1 MNKCEFSIACPNC
14 HKEPPLILS
23 IENSLLL
30 NKPLIKSKCS
40 CSKYEILSQ
49 NLKDFYVECS
59 LENKESPSLKNW
71 ELHLSKGKIKSKD
84 SIIEEIQNEQNYL
97 SLVYMKVVKQIQ
109 TLEELFSKMRIQ
121 IEKLFKWDEA
131 IKKELLIFCPKLFD
145 DFYIAKNTIYTNPME
160 NFSNYIQN
168 KLDPV
173 TQHFLKIFPEL
184 DNSYKLINKIY
195 IDNNLIIN
203 SLIYKILTRTNK
215 SQNKLNNNINNI
227 NENDKQF
234 FSYKKPVMIPKYG
247 YLFQYDKYKTKFN
260 YNKSY
265 KCSNA
270 HIGTTECIC
279 ELNNGNIASCGN
291 DLTIKLWQK
300 YSNEPYASLFGHTGT
315 ILSILQLKNGL
326 LASAS
331 ADKTIRIWDIKILQP
346 VKILTEH
353 QESVIKLIQLKN
365 SKFISCSVDGT
376 LRIYDPLQ
384 NYASAMLKG
393 HKDAVES
400 VVELQTGVIASCSL
414 DEHIRIWDT
423 YMKKCQKK
431 IKVKRTLIDID
442 YYITGDLL
450 VISGDRRL
458 MIINYELGKIINEYV
473 SSNEIYCLCHSNDG
487 KIFLGCNKG
496 EVKILNKKFQNITTL
511 KIHNDVISSMRLFK
525 NQMLCTSSWDGSFA
539 LSI

>member
-1 MNKCEFSIACPNC
+1 MNKCEFSISCPNC

-30 NKPLIKSKCS
+30 NKPIIKSKCS

-49 NLKDFYVECS
+49 NLKDFYVECT
-59 LENKESPSLKNW
+59 LEKKESPSLKNW
-71 ELHLSKGKIKSKD
+71 ELHLSKGKMKSKD
-84 SIIEEIQNEQNYL
+84 SIIEDIQNEQSYL
-97 SLVYMKVVKQIQ
+97 SLVYTKVVKQIQ
-109 TLEELFSKMRIQ
+109 TLEDLFSKMRIQ

-131 IKKELLIFCPKLFD
+131 IKKDLLIFCPKLFD

-160 NFSNYIQN
+160 NFSNYIHN

-195 IDNNLIIN
+195 IDNKLIID
-203 SLIYKILTRTNK
+203 SLIYKILTRANK
-215 SQNKLNNNINNI
+215 SQNNINNI
-227 NENDKQF
+227 NETDKYF
-234 FSYKKPVMIPKYG
+234 FSSQKPVLIPKYG
-247 YLFQYDKYKTKFN
+247 YIFQIDKNKTKYN
-260 YNKSY
+260 YSKSY
-265 KCSNA
+265 KCSSA
-270 HIGTTECIC
+270 HWEKTECVC
-279 ELNNGNIASCGN
+279 ELYNGNIATCGN
-291 DLTIKLWQK
+291 DLTIKLWERFKNQ
-300 YSNEPYASLFGHTGT
+300 SYASLVGHTGT

-331 ADKTIRIWDIKILQP
+331 ADKTIRIWDIKFLQT
-346 VKILTEH
+346 VKVLSEH
-353 QESVIKLIQLKN
+353 QESVIKLYQLKN

-376 LRIYDPLQ
+376 LRIWDPLQ
-384 NYASAMLKG
+384 NYTSTMLKG

-400 VVELQTGVIASCSL
+400 VVEIQAGVIASCSL

-450 VISGDRRL
+450 VISGDKRL

-511 KIHNDVISSMRLFK
+511 KIHSDVISSMKLFK

>member
-1 MNKCEFSIACPNC
+1 MSKCEFTISCPKC
-14 HKEPPLILS
+14 HKFPPLILS

-30 NKPLIKSKCS
+30 NKSIIKSKCS
-40 CSKYEILSQ
+40 CSKYDILTQ
-49 NLKDFYVECS
+49 NLKDFYVECT
-59 LENKESPSLKNW
+59 LEKKESPSIQNW
-71 ELHLSKGKIKSKD
+71 ELHLSKGQIKSKD
-84 SIIEEIQNEQNYL
+84 SIIEEIQNQKNYL
-97 SLVYMKVVKQIQ
+97 NLVYMKVINQIK
-109 TLEELFSKMRIQ
+109 TFEDLFSKMRKQ

-131 IKKELLIFCPKLFD
+131 IKNELLIFCPKLVD
-145 DFYIAKNTIYTNPME
+145 DFYISKSTIYTNPME
-160 NFSNYIQN
+160 NFSNYINN

-195 IDNNLIIN
+195 IDNKLIID
-203 SLIYKILTRTNK
+203 SLIYKILTRKNK
-215 SQNKLNNNINNI
+215 NNKQINNEKD
-227 NENDKQF
+227 NENEF
-234 FSYKKPVMIPKYG
+234 FSLKKPVMIPKYG

-265 KCSNA
+265 KCPNA
-270 HIGTTECIC
+270 HLGTTECIC

-291 DLTIKLWQK
+291 DLTIKLWKK
-300 YSNEPYASLFGHTGT
+300 YTNEPYAFLFGHNGT

-353 QESVIKLIQLKN
+353 QESVIKLYQLKN

-384 NYASAMLKG
+384 NYTSVMLKG

-400 VVELQTGVIASCSL
+400 VVELQNGVIASCSL

-450 VISGDRRL
+450 VISGDKRL
-458 MIINYELGKIINEYV
+458 MIINYELGKIINEY
-473 SSNEIYCLCHSNDG
+473 SSNNEIYCLCHSIDG

-496 EVKILNKKFQNITTL
+496 EVKILNKKFQNISTL
-511 KIHNDVISSMRLFK
+511 KIHNDVISSMKLFK

-539 LSI
+539 LSV

>member
-1 MNKCEFSIACPNC
+1 MSKCEFTISCPKC
-14 HKEPPLILS
+14 HKVPPLILS

-30 NKPLIKSKCS
+30 NKHIIKSKCS

-49 NLKDFYVECS
+49 SLKDFYVECV
-59 LENKESPSLKNW
+59 LEKKESPSCQNW
-71 ELHLSKGKIKSKD
+71 ELCLSKGQIKSKN
-84 SIIEEIQNEQNYL
+84 SIKETFENEQSYL
-97 SLVYMKVVKQIQ
+97 NLMYTKVIKQIQ
-109 TLEELFSKMRIQ
+109 SLEELFSKMRIQ

-131 IKKELLIFCPKLFD
+131 IKKELLVFCPKLFD
-145 DFYIAKNTIYTNPME
+145 DFYLSKNTIYTYPME
-160 NFSNYIQN
+160 NFSNFIYNQE
-168 KLDPV
+168 DPV

-184 DNSYKLINKIY
+184 DNSYKIINKIF
-195 IDNNLIIN
+195 IDNKLIIE
-203 SLIYKILTRTNK
+203 SLVYKILIK
-215 SQNKLNNNINNI
+215 EKNNN
-227 NENDKQF
+227 NENENESQF
-234 FSYKKPVMIPKYG
+234 FSCRKPVMIPKYG

-260 YNKSY
+260 YSKSY
-265 KCSNA
+265 KCSDA
-270 HIGTTECIC
+270 HTGTTESIC

-315 ILSILQLKNGL
+315 VLSLLQLKNGL

-346 VKILTEH
+346 VKILIEH
-353 QESVIKLIQLKN
+353 QESVIKLYQLKN
-365 SKFISCSVDGT
+365 AKFISCSVDGM
-376 LRIYDPLQ
+376 LKIWDPLQ
-384 NYASAMLKG
+384 NYASVTLKG

-400 VVELQTGVIASCSL
+400 VVEMQNGVIASCSL

-450 VISGDRRL
+450 VVSGDKRL
-458 MIINYELGKIINEYV
+458 MIINYELGRIINEYV

-511 KIHNDVISSMRLFK
+511 KIHNDVVSSMKLFK

-539 LSI
+539 LSV

>member
-1 MNKCEFSIACPNC
+1 MSKCEFTISCPNC
-14 HKEPPLILS
+14 HKEPPLIIS
-23 IENSLLL
+23 IESSLLL
-30 NKPLIKSKCS
+30 NKSIIKSKCS
-40 CSKYEILSQ
+40 CTKYEILSQ
-49 NLKDFYVECS
+49 NLKDFYVECT
-59 LENKESPSLKNW
+59 LEKKESPFIQNW
-71 ELHLSKGKIKSKD
+71 ELHLSNGKLTTKD
-84 SIIEEIQNEQNYL
+84 SIIEAIQKEQNHL
-97 SLVYMKVVKQIQ
+97 NLVYMKVINQIQ

-121 IEKLFKWDEA
+121 VEKLFKWDEA
-131 IKKELLIFCPKLFD
+131 IKNELLIFCPKLIK
-145 DFYIAKNTIYTNPME
+145 DFYTSKNTIYTNPME
-160 NFSNYIQN
+160 NFSNYIHN
-168 KLDPV
+168 ELDPV

-195 IDNNLIIN
+195 IDNKLILE
-203 SLIYKILTRTNK
+203 SLIYQILIKKNK
-215 SQNKLNNNINNI
+215 NNNDAD
-227 NENDKQF
+227 EN
-234 FSYKKPVMIPKYG
+234 KKKLFLNKDPVMIPKYG

-260 YNKSY
+260 YSTSY
-265 KCSNA
+265 KCSYA
-270 HIGTTECIC
+270 HEGTTECIC

-300 YSNEPYASLFGHTGT
+300 YTKEPYASLFGHSGT
-315 ILSILQLKNGL
+315 ILSVLQLKNGL

-353 QESVIKLIQLKN
+353 QESVIKLYQLKN

-376 LRIYDPLQ
+376 LRIWDPLQ
-384 NYASAMLKG
+384 NYSSVMLKG

-400 VVELQTGVIASCSL
+400 VVELQTGEIASCSL
-414 DEHIRIWDT
+414 DEHIRIWNI

-458 MIINYELGKIINEYV
+458 MIIDYELGRIKNEYV

-511 KIHNDVISSMRLFK
+511 KIHNDVISSMKLFK

-539 LSI
+539 LSV

>member
-1 MNKCEFSIACPNC
+1 MSKCEFSISCPKC
-14 HKEPPLILS
+14 HKLPPLFLS
-23 IENSLLL
+23 IESSLLL
-30 NKPLIKSKCS
+30 NKPIIKSNCS

-49 NLKDFYVECS
+49 NLKDFYMDCS
-59 LENKESPSLKNW
+59 LEKKESSSNQNW
-71 ELHLSKGKIKSKD
+71 ELHLSKGQIKSKD
-84 SIIEEIQNEQNYL
+84 TIIESIENEQSYL
-97 SLVYMKVVKQIQ
+97 NLVYNKVVKQIQ
-109 TLEELFSKMRIQ
+109 SLEDLFSKMRIQ
-121 IEKLFKWDEA
+121 IEKLFKWDES
-131 IKKELLIFCPKLFD
+131 IKKELLIFCPKLLE
-145 DFYIAKNTIYTNPME
+145 DFYISKNTIYTNPME
-160 NFSNYIQN
+160 NFSNYIHN

-173 TQHFLKIFPEL
+173 TQYFLKIFPEL
-184 DNSYKLINKIY
+184 DNSYKLIHKIY
-195 IDNNLIIN
+195 IDNKSIID
-203 SLIYKILTRTNK
+203 SLIYRILEKENK
-215 SQNKLNNNINNI
+215 NNN
-227 NENDKQF
+227 NENENERQF
-234 FSYKKPVMIPKYG
+234 CDLKKPVVIPKYG
-247 YLFQYDKYKTKFN
+247 YIFQYDKYKTKFN

-265 KCSNA
+265 KCAGA
-270 HIGTTECIC
+270 HAGTIECIC

-331 ADKTIRIWDIKILQP
+331 ADKSIRIWDIKILQP
-346 VKILTEH
+346 VKILSEH
-353 QESVIKLIQLKN
+353 QESVIKLYQLKN
-365 SKFISCSVDGT
+365 AKFISCSVDGT
-376 LRIYDPLQ
+376 LRIWDPLQ
-384 NYASAMLKG
+384 NYASVMLKG

-400 VVELQTGVIASCSL
+400 VIELQNGVIASCSL

-450 VISGDRRL
+450 VVSGDRKL
-458 MIINYELGKIINEYV
+458 MIINFELGRIINEYT
-473 SSNEIYCLCHSNDG
+473 SSNEIYCLCHSTDG

-496 EVKILNKKFQNITTL
+496 EVKILNKNFQNITTL
-511 KIHNDVISSMRLFK
+511 KIHNDVVSSMKLFK

>member
-1 MNKCEFSIACPNC
+1 MSKCEFTISCPKC
-14 HKEPPLILS
+14 HKKPPLIIS

-30 NKPLIKSKCS
+30 NRPIIKSKCS

-49 NLKDFYVECS
+49 SLHDFYVECT
-59 LENKESPSLKNW
+59 LEKKESLSIQNW
-71 ELHLSKGKIKSKD
+71 ELYLSKGHIKSKD
-84 SIIEEIQNEQNYL
+84 SIIETIQNEQNHL
-97 SLVYMKVVKQIQ
+97 NLVYMKVIKQIQ
-109 TLEELFSKMRIQ
+109 TLEDLFSKMRIQ

-131 IKKELLIFCPKLFD
+131 IKKELLIFCPKLVD
-145 DFYIAKNTIYTNPME
+145 DFYISKNTIYTNPME
-160 NFSNYIQN
+160 NFSNYIHN

-173 TQHFLKIFPEL
+173 TQHFLKIFTEL
-184 DNSYKLINKIY
+184 DNSYKLVNKIY
-195 IDNNLIIN
+195 IDNKLIIDT
-203 SLIYKILTRTNK
+203 LIYRFLLKKDKNK
-215 SQNKLNNNINNI
+215 KI
-227 NENDKQF
+227 NENETQF
-234 FSYKKPVMIPKYG
+234 LPYKNPVMIPKYG
-247 YLFQYDKYKTKFN
+247 YLFQYDKYKSKFN
-260 YNKSY
+260 YSKSF
-265 KCSNA
+265 KCSRA
-270 HIGTTECIC
+270 HVGTTECIC

-300 YSNEPYASLFGHTGT
+300 FSNEPYASLFGHTGT

-326 LASAS
+326 LASSS

-353 QESVIKLIQLKN
+353 QESVIKLYQLKN

-376 LRIYDPLQ
+376 LRIWDPLQ
-384 NYASAMLKG
+384 NYASTMLKG

-400 VVELQTGVIASCSL
+400 VIELQTGVIASCSL

-450 VISGDRRL
+450 VISGDKRL
-458 MIINYELGKIINEYV
+458 MIINYELGRIINEYV
-473 SSNEIYCLCHSNDG
+473 SNNEIYCLCHSNDG

-496 EVKILNKKFQNITTL
+496 EVKILNKQFQNITTL
-511 KIHNDVISSMRLFK
+511 KIHNDIVSCMRLFK

>member
-1 MNKCEFSIACPNC
+1 MSKCEFTISCPKC
-14 HKEPPLILS
+14 HKKPPLIIS

-30 NKPLIKSKCS
+30 NKSIIKSKCS

-49 NLKDFYVECS
+49 NLKDFYVDCI
-59 LENKESPSLKNW
+59 LEKKESSSIQNW
-71 ELHLSKGKIKSKD
+71 ELHLSKGQIKSKD
-84 SIIEEIQNEQNYL
+84 SIIEVIQNEQNYL
-97 SLVYMKVVKQIQ
+97 NLVYMKIIKQIQ
-109 TLEELFSKMRIQ
+109 TLEDLFSKMRIQ

-131 IKKELLIFCPKLFD
+131 IKKELLIFCPKLID
-145 DFYIAKNTIYTNPME
+145 DFYISKNTIYTNPME
-160 NFSNYIQN
+160 NFSNYIHN

-184 DNSYKLINKIY
+184 DNSYKLVNKIY
-195 IDNNLIIN
+195 IDNKIIID
-203 SLIYKILTRTNK
+203 SLIYRILTRK
-215 SQNKLNNNINNI
+215 KNNN
-227 NENDKQF
+227 NENENESQF
-234 FSYKKPVMIPKYG
+234 LPYKNPVMIPKYG
-247 YLFQYDKYKTKFN
+247 YLFQYDKNKSKFN
-260 YNKSY
+260 YSKSY
-265 KCSNA
+265 KCSGA
-270 HIGTTECIC
+270 HEGTTECIC

-315 ILSILQLKNGL
+315 ILSVLQLKNGL

-346 VKILTEH
+346 VKILREH
-353 QESVIKLIQLKN
+353 QESVIKLYQLKN

-376 LRIYDPLQ
+376 LRIWDPLQ
-384 NYASAMLKG
+384 NYASVMLKG

-400 VVELQTGVIASCSL
+400 VIELQTGVIASCSL

-458 MIINYELGKIINEYV
+458 MIINYELGRIINEYI

-511 KIHNDVISSMRLFK
+511 KIHNDVVSCMKLFK

-539 LSI
+539 LSV

>member
-1 MNKCEFSIACPNC
+1 MSKCEFSISCPKC

-30 NKPLIKSKCS
+30 NKPIIKSKCS

-49 NLKDFYVECS
+49 NLKDFYVECI
-59 LENKESPSLKNW
+59 LDKKESPSSQNW
-71 ELHLSKGKIKSKD
+71 ELCLSKGQIKSKD
-84 SIIEEIQNEQNYL
+84 SIKELFQNEQSYL
-97 SLVYMKVVKQIQ
+97 NLVYSKIIKQIQ
-109 TLEELFSKMRIQ
+109 NLEELFSKMRIQ
-121 IEKLFKWDEA
+121 IEKLFKWDES
-131 IKKELLIFCPKLFD
+131 IKKELLVFCPKLFD
-145 DFYIAKNTIYTNPME
+145 DFYLSKNTVYTHPME
-160 NFSNYIQN
+160 NFSNFLYKQE
-168 KLDPV
+168 DPV

-195 IDNNLIIN
+195 IDNKTIIE
-203 SLIYKILTRTNK
+203 SLIYKILINEK
-215 SQNKLNNNINNI
+215 NNN
-227 NENDKQF
+227 NENENEKNF
-234 FSYKKPVMIPKYG
+234 FAFKKPVMIPKYG

-260 YNKSY
+260 YSKSF
-265 KCSNA
+265 KCSEA
-270 HIGTTECIC
+270 HLGTTESIC
-279 ELNNGNIASCGN
+279 ELNNGNIATCGS
-291 DLTIKLWQK
+291 DSTIKLWQK

-315 ILSILQLKNGL
+315 VLSILQLKNGL

-346 VKILTEH
+346 VKILMEH
-353 QESVIKLIQLKN
+353 QESIIKLYQLKN
-365 SKFISCSVDGT
+365 AKFISCSVDGT
-376 LRIYDPLQ
+376 LKIWDPLQ
-384 NYASAMLKG
+384 NYASATLKG

-400 VVELQTGVIASCSL
+400 VIELQNGVIASCSL

-442 YYITGDLL
+442 YYINGNLL
-450 VISGDRRL
+450 VISGDKRL
-458 MIINYELGKIINEYV
+458 MVINYELGKIINEYE
-473 SSNEIYCLCHSNDG
+473 SSNEIYCLCHSIDG

-511 KIHNDVISSMRLFK
+511 RIHKDVVSSIKLFK
-525 NQMLCTSSWDGSFA
+525 NQMLCTTSRDGSFA

>member
-1 MNKCEFSIACPNC
+1 MSKCEFSISCPKC

-30 NKPLIKSKCS
+30 NKPLIKSKCT

-49 NLKDFYVECS
+49 NLKDFYVECT
-59 LENKESPSLKNW
+59 LEKKESSIQNW
-71 ELHLSKGKIKSKD
+71 EIHLSKGKIKSKD
-84 SIIEEIQNEQNYL
+84 SIIEDIQNEQSYL
-97 SLVYMKVVKQIQ
+97 NLVYMKVIKQIQ
-109 TLEELFSKMRIQ
+109 TLEDLFSKMRIQ

-131 IKKELLIFCPKLFD
+131 IKKELLIFCPKLVD
-145 DFYIAKNTIYTNPME
+145 DFYLSKNTIYTNPME
-160 NFSNYIQN
+160 NFSNYIHN

-195 IDNNLIIN
+195 IDNKIIID
-203 SLIYKILTRTNK
+203 SLIYKILIKKNNK
-215 SQNKLNNNINNI
+215 NI
-227 NENDKQF
+227 NENENQF
-234 FSYKKPVMIPKYG
+234 FSYKNPVMIPKYG

-270 HIGTTECIC
+270 HEGTTECIS
-279 ELNNGNIASCGN
+279 ELNNGNIVSCGN

-315 ILSILQLKNGL
+315 VLSVLQLKNGL

-353 QESVIKLIQLKN
+353 QESVIKLYQLKN
-365 SKFISCSVDGT
+365 SKFISCSVDGS
-376 LRIYDPLQ
+376 LRIWDPLQ
-384 NYASAMLKG
+384 NYSSAVLKG

-400 VVELQTGVIASCSL
+400 VTELQTGVIASCSL

-450 VISGDRRL
+450 VVSGDRRL
-458 MIINYELGKIINEYV
+458 MIINYELGKIINEYI
-473 SSNEIYCLCHSNDG
+473 SSNEIYCLCHSIDG

-496 EVKILNKKFQNITTL
+496 EIKILNKKFQNITTL
-511 KIHNDVISSMRLFK
+511 KIHDDVVSSLKLFK
-525 NQMLCTSSWDGSFA
+525 NQILCTSSWDGSFA